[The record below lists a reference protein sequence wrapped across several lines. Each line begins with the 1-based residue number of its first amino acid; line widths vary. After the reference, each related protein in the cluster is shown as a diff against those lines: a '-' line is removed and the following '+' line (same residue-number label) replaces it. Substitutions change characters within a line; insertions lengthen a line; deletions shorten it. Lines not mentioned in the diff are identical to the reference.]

1 MKVTKDVKEHNEV
14 ILEITVEKEKFEE
27 AVAKSFNK
35 NKKLIT
41 VPGFRKGKAP
51 RSLIE
56 KTYGES
62 VFYEDAIDFIFE
74 DTYPEAI
81 KESKTE
87 PVSRPEIDIKEIGK
101 DKDFVYTAK
110 IYVKPEVKLGDVK
123 GIKIEKVEY
132 PVKDEDVDGE
142 IKNMLERVAHLV
154 DAGDKTIENGD
165 IAVIDYEGF
174 VDDVAFEGGKGENHE
189 LTIGSGQFIP
199 GFEDQLVGKKAGDEC
214 DVKVTFPE
222 EYHAKDLAGKEA
234 VFKVK
239 VNAVKT
245 KEYPELD
252 DEFAKD
258 VSEFET
264 LDELKKA
271 TKERLEENAK
281 KREENELSNKIMEE
295 VLKIT
300 EIDVPDAMV
309 QNEIDA
315 NLQDMQYNIQSQ
327 MPGITLEQYFSYM
340 GMTVDQYRDSMK
352 DNALNRVK
360 SRLVL
365 EQVAKDEKLEATDED
380 IEAEIAKIAE
390 QYKMEVDKVKE
401 LIGQGGNDGIKEDI
415 LSRKAFDFLK
425 GKVKIK

>member
-81 KESKTE
+81 KESETE

-165 IAVIDYEGF
+165 IAVQLF
-174 VDDVAFEGGKGENHE
+174 RVHLALVAGYG
-189 LTIGSGQFIP
+189 
-199 GFEDQLVGKKAGDEC
+199 
-214 DVKVTFPE
+214 
-222 EYHAKDLAGKEA
+222 
-234 VFKVK
+234 
-239 VNAVKT
+239 
-245 KEYPELD
+245 
-252 DEFAKD
+252 
-258 VSEFET
+258 
-264 LDELKKA
+264 
-271 TKERLEENAK
+271 
-281 KREENELSNKIMEE
+281 
-295 VLKIT
+295 
-300 EIDVPDAMV
+300 
-309 QNEIDA
+309 
-315 NLQDMQYNIQSQ
+315 
-327 MPGITLEQYFSYM
+327 
-340 GMTVDQYRDSMK
+340 
-352 DNALNRVK
+352 
-360 SRLVL
+360 
-365 EQVAKDEKLEATDED
+365 
-380 IEAEIAKIAE
+380 
-390 QYKMEVDKVKE
+390 
-401 LIGQGGNDGIKEDI
+401 
-415 LSRKAFDFLK
+415 
-425 GKVKIK
+425 

>member
-1 MKVTKDVKEHNEV
+1 MKVTKEIKEHNEV

-27 AVAKSFNK
+27 AVVKSFNK

-51 RSLIE
+51 RALIE
-56 KTYGES
+56 KAYGES
-62 VFYEDAIDFIFE
+62 VFYEDAVDFIFE
-74 DTYPEAI
+74 ETYPDAV
-81 KESKTE
+81 KESETE

-110 IYVKPEVKLGDVK
+110 IYVKPEVKIGDFK
-123 GIKIEKVEY
+123 GIKIKKPEY
-132 PVKDEDVDGE
+132 PVKDEDIDAE
-142 IKNMLERVAHLV
+142 IKNMLERVAHIE
-154 DAGDKTIENGD
+154 DAGNKAIENGD

-174 VDDVAFEGGKGENHE
+174 VDDKAFDGGKGENHE

-199 GFEDQLVGKKAGDEC
+199 GFEEQLVGKKAGDEC
-214 DVKVTFPE
+214 DVNVTFPE
-222 EYHAKDLAGKEA
+222 EYHAKELAGKAA

-239 VNAVKT
+239 INAVKQ
-245 KEYPELD
+245 KEYPALD

-258 VSEFET
+258 VSEYET

-281 KREENELSNKIMEE
+281 KREDSELSNSIMEE
-295 VLKIT
+295 VIKIT

-315 NLQDMQYNIQSQ
+315 NLQEMEYNIKSQ
-327 MPGITLEQYFSYM
+327 MPNITLEQYFSYM
-340 GMTVDQYRDSMK
+340 GMTVQQYRDSMK

-360 SRLVL
+360 SRLIL
-365 EQVAKDEKLEATDED
+365 EQVAKDEKIEATESD
-380 IEAEIAKIAE
+380 IDAEIEKMAE
-390 QYKMEVDKVKE
+390 QYKMEKEKIKE
-401 LIGQGGNDGIKEDI
+401 LIGQGGTDGLKEDI
-415 LSRKAFDFLK
+415 LSRKAFDLLK
-425 GKVKIK
+425 EKVTIK